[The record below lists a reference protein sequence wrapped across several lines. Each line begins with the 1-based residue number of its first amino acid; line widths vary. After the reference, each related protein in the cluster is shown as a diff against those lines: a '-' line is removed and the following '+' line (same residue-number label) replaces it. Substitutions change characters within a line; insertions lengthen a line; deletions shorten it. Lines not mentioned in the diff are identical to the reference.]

1 MPNPKN
7 EVRRSSY
14 VLFFPLLFIMLLF
27 EIIHI
32 PAAVAPYRPD
42 FLATLL
48 IFFVTIDP
56 KRINIGLTWI
66 SGLLLDLLSGA
77 PIGSNALVLSAQL
90 CLILVYFKNF
100 VHFMV
105 WQQMLAIGSVN
116 LLCPI
121 AVYWICHIIGQAS
134 YTTHF
139 LWQAFVTM
147 LLWPVFVLLYRFLW
161 SFFRVSSFSTKS
173 ENDL

>member
-7 EVRRSSY
+7 EVKRSSY
-14 VLFFPLLFIMLLF
+14 VLFFPLLFIMLIF
-27 EIIHI
+27 EIMHL
-32 PAAVAPYRPD
+32 PALIAPYRPD

-48 IFFVTIDP
+48 VFFVTSDP
-56 KRINIGLTWI
+56 KRINIGLAWI
-66 SGLLLDLLSGA
+66 SGFLLDLLSGA
-77 PIGSNALVLSAQL
+77 PLGSNALVLASQL
-90 CLILVYFKNF
+90 CLILVYFHNF
-100 VHFMV
+100 AHFTV
-105 WQQMLAIGSVN
+105 WQQMLSIGSVN

-121 AVYWICHIIGQAS
+121 AVYWICHIIGQSS

-147 LLWPVFVLLYRFLW
+147 ISWPLFLLLYKFLW
-161 SFFRVSSFSTKS
+161 SFFKISCFTRKA